1 MPSEL
6 KCIEFACREMHL
18 DSTSFNT
25 PANRIKHDRA
35 DHNCHVR
42 RRFRSPEAVARRPS
56 QPDRIQ
62 FAGIAASQ
70 VAKAVPDVAVG
81 EKVSRVSWVVF
92 ELLTELTDENA
103 HIRMIV
109 DEFWTTQGTK
119 QTGMGNGPSCLRH
132 SRREKILPAKRNFRR
147 H

>member
-6 KCIEFACREMHL
+6 KCIEFARREVHL

-25 PANRIKHDRA
+25 A
-35 DHNCHVR
+35 
-42 RRFRSPEAVARRPS
+42 ARRPS

-81 EKVSRVSWVVF
+81 EKVSRASWVVF

-119 QTGMGNGPSCLRH
+119 QTRMSNGPSCLRH
-132 SRREKILPAKRNFRR
+132 
-147 H
+147 